1 MVIGNP
7 PYVGISKVDYKVVLK
22 KINYET
28 YATTG
33 DLYVLFYENGYKS
46 LKPNGNVNLITSNK
60 WINAS
65 YGKKT
70 RNYFAKKTN
79 PKQLIDFAKVRIFP
93 NATVFV
99 NILMIER
106 SNANGKVDAVAIE
119 GNNLPSIPLQN
130 YFLDKKVTLSIKG
143 EEVWKIGSSKELVIN
158 KRIEDIGLRLKDWKG
173 IEFNAGIK
181 TAFNPAYHINEATKA
196 ELIKL
201 DSKNKEIIKPLLRG
215 KDIKRWLYAYQ
226 NWYMLNTHNGIREI
240 ALEPINVKRD
250 YPSIYNYLNQ
260 WKEELVARQDKG
272 EHWTNLR
279 NCAFLDEFEKQKIV
293 WIEISDRAN
302 YALDTKGFYL
312 TNSAYFL
319 SGENLKYLVSVLNSS
334 VSDYYFF
341 QITAKIAG
349 GRKRYTKQYVEQIPI
364 PLITKQEQLPYEQL
378 VDYVILAKSK
388 ADDIVFKFFESL
400 LDAIVFELYFPEEI
414 KSAGKEILKHLGD
427 LKPITDEMS
436 EEKKLAIIQ
445 SEFERLY
452 DPNHPVRFAIETL
465 DSVEEVRIIKE
476 ALK

>member
-1 MVIGNP
+1 MWREKGGFDVVIGNP

-293 WIEISDRAN
+293 D
-302 YALDTKGFYL
+302 
-312 TNSAYFL
+312 
-319 SGENLKYLVSVLNSS
+319 
-334 VSDYYFF
+334 
-341 QITAKIAG
+341 
-349 GRKRYTKQYVEQIPI
+349 
-364 PLITKQEQLPYEQL
+364 
-378 VDYVILAKSK
+378 
-388 ADDIVFKFFESL
+388 
-400 LDAIVFELYFPEEI
+400 
-414 KSAGKEILKHLGD
+414 
-427 LKPITDEMS
+427 
-436 EEKKLAIIQ
+436 
-445 SEFERLY
+445 
-452 DPNHPVRFAIETL
+452 
-465 DSVEEVRIIKE
+465 
-476 ALK
+476 